1 MTLTEMLPLP
11 LAVVEIGPLGEQLAA
26 AGGLV
31 ITAAAALWAAWTR
44 PQQQPA
50 PVPVPVRRDPPRRR

>member
-11 LAVVEIGPLGEQLAA
+11 LAVVEIGALGEQLAA

-44 PQQQPA
+44 PAQPA
-50 PVPVPVRRDPPRRR
+50 PVPVPVRRNPPRRR

>member
-11 LAVVEIGPLGEQLAA
+11 LAAVEIGSLGEAIAA
-26 AGGLV
+26 AGSLV
-31 ITAAAALWAAWTR
+31 ITAAAALWAGLSR
-44 PQQQPA
+44 PAAQ

>member
-1 MTLTEMLPLP
+1 MLPLP
-11 LAVVEIGPLGEQLAA
+11 LAAVEIGPLGEQLAA

-44 PQQQPA
+44 PAQQPA
-50 PVPVPVRRDPPRRR
+50 PVPVRRDPPRRR

>member
-11 LAVVEIGPLGEQLAA
+11 LAAVEIGPLGEQLAA
-26 AGGLV
+26 AGALV

-44 PQQQPA
+44 PQQPA
-50 PVPVPVRRDPPRRR
+50 PVPVPARRNPPRRR